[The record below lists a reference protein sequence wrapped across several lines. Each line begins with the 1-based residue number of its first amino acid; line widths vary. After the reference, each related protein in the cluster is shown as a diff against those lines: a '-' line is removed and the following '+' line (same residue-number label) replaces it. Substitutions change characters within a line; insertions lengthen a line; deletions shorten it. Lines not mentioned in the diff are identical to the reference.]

1 MFLFFVCFY
10 CVCFLKSMTHWTE
23 QNSTA
28 AFIWHQK
35 LLQGNHILQCRTKW
49 MYIDWLN
56 HPHSAYPDW
65 FSELRMVLQGTCL
78 IRAAFLYFRQ
88 LAERG
93 LLGRDMSIHRALNT
107 PRQIATHKSFNN
119 LCCIQREMIVLQ
131 HLALEFSWRVK
142 ISYVKMCLSRQEL
155 AEGQSWF

>member
-1 MFLFFVCFY
+1 MIDL
-10 CVCFLKSMTHWTE
+10 
-23 QNSTA
+23 TA
-28 AFIWHQK
+28 PIQ
-35 LLQGNHILQCRTKW
+35 
-49 MYIDWLN
+49 
-56 HPHSAYPDW
+56 PVPDW

-119 LCCIQREMIVLQ
+119 LCCTQREMIALQ
-131 HLALEFSWRVK
+131 HLALEFSWRVH
-142 ISYVKMCLSRQEL
+142 ILYVKMCLSRPEL